1 MTAAWRNLKK
11 ECVTFFKHI
20 YVGEDRVL
28 VFGEGN
34 PSPKLLLVGEAP
46 GEQEALE
53 GRPFAGKAG
62 IQLNSFIEEL
72 GFSREDL
79 YITNAVKFRP
89 TRESAAGHA
98 VNRTPT
104 AEEIALWRP
113 WLLREIDLVKPHVIA
128 TLGNIALRAVTG
140 RSIAIGEVHGTCIP
154 DTDPPVFAL
163 YHPASVLYRRALS
176 ETYQEDVR
184 RLRQLLENNPLQT
197 LPKKL
202 Q

>member
-1 MTAAWRNLKK
+1 MTAAWKKLQK
-11 ECVTFFKHI
+11 ECAAFFRQI

-53 GRPFAGKAG
+53 GRPFVGKAG
-62 IQLNSFIEEL
+62 LQLNSFIEML
-72 GFSREDL
+72 DFSREEI

-89 TRESAAGHA
+89 TRISTAGHA

-113 WLLREIDLVKPHVIA
+113 WLLREISLLKPHIIA

-140 RSIAIGEVHGTCIP
+140 RVIAIGEVHGTCIP
-154 DTDPPVFAL
+154 DTNPPVFAL
-163 YHPASVLYRRALS
+163 YHPASILYRRALS

-184 RLRQLLENNPLQT
+184 RLQLLLQ
-197 LPKKL
+197 KM
-202 Q
+202 